1 MTHAMAEDV
10 VSTGEVGVTRT
21 DLTVAFTDLEGF
33 TAFTAAEGDDA
44 AGRVLLAHHR
54 QADRLARRR
63 GGRVV
68 KRLGDGL
75 LLAFA
80 SPPAAVLTCLELRR
94 TAPLRM
100 RAGLHRGAVNVTA
113 DDDVLGHV
121 VNLASRV
128 AGSARPGE
136 LLVTDDVR
144 TGAAALSCL
153 VFDGPTMRRFKGIDE
168 PVSVSATS
176 RTACDWSPTQNFP
189 ETAPTTYDP

>member
-1 MTHAMAEDV
+1 MIPATAADV
-10 VSTGEVGVTRT
+10 ASGGEIGVTRT

-33 TAFTAAEGDDA
+33 TAFTATEGDDA
-44 AGRVLLAHHR
+44 AGRVLLAHHGH
-54 QADRLARRR
+54 ADRLARRR

-75 LLAFA
+75 LLVFA
-80 SPPAAVLTCLELRR
+80 SPPAAVLTCLELRT

-100 RAGLHRGAVNVTA
+100 RAGVHRGAVNVTD

-128 AGSARPGE
+128 AASARPGE

-144 TGAAALSCL
+144 AGAAVLSCL
-153 VFDGPTMRRFKGIDE
+153 VFDGPTMRRFHGIDE
-168 PVSVSATS
+168 LVPVSTTS
-176 RTACDWSPTQNFP
+176 RTTCDWNQTGRR
-189 ETAPTTYDP
+189 